1 MKYKILI
8 AIILFVFINACSKDE
23 PVNNNDDTPNNT
35 INKSLNRQAT
45 GSSAND
51 LLSDDTFTNMIIEL
65 VYVEGLEPTQTAI
78 DNFVLFLTNRT
89 YKPDGIIIEKRAIP
103 SPGKDVYSIEDIA
116 DIEKEQRKYYNTT
129 DKIAVWAYFSDG
141 KSDKDSEANNTVVLG
156 TAYWNTSFVIYEET
170 IKNLSNS
177 PLEPSRSLLE
187 TTVINHEF
195 GHIFGLTNL
204 GTNLQSNHEDEDHP
218 KHCNV
223 ENCLMYWATES
234 AVNISNMANMSS
246 APQLDSQCL
255 ADLKANGGK

>member
-1 MKYKILI
+1 MKFKILI
-8 AIILFVFINACSKDE
+8 LTLLLVIITACSKDE
-23 PVNNNDDTPNNT
+23 ATDDDTNNSNPT
-35 INKSLNRQAT
+35 VNKALNRQAT

-51 LLSDDTFTNMIIEL
+51 LLSDNIFTSMIIEI
-65 VYVEGLEPTQTAI
+65 VYVEDFEPSQTAI
-78 DNFVLFLTNRT
+78 DNFVSFITNRT
-89 YKPDGIIIEKRAIP
+89 YKPDGITLEKRTIS
-103 SPGKDVYSIEDIA
+103 SPGKSVYTINDIA

-129 DKIAVWAYFSDG
+129 DQIAVWAYFSDG
-141 KSDKDSEANNTVVLG
+141 KSDKDSDEDNTVVLG

-170 IKNLSNS
+170 VKGLSNG
-177 PLEPSRSLLE
+177 PLKPNRSLLE

-204 GTNLQSNHEDEDHP
+204 GTALQSDHEDEEHP

-246 APQLDSQCL
+246 APQLDAQCL
-255 ADLKANGGK
+255 ADLKSNGGK

>member
-1 MKYKILI
+1 M
-8 AIILFVFINACSKDE
+8 
-23 PVNNNDDTPNNT
+23 
-35 INKSLNRQAT
+35 
-45 GSSAND
+45 
-51 LLSDDTFTNMIIEL
+51 
-65 VYVEGLEPTQTAI
+65 
-78 DNFVLFLTNRT
+78 FLTNRT

-246 APQLDSQCL
+246 ASQLDSQCL